1 MEYSNRA
8 MLEAQTLLARH
19 FAPTPLVRAASLDLS
34 RQSGAGATADL
45 ADRTVY
51 LKVESGLPTGS
62 FKVRGAVYALS
73 KHVERNGAGPV
84 LAASTG
90 NHGAAVAYAGRL
102 LKVPVTI
109 FLPEGANPVKTRRIL
124 DQGAR
129 IVAGGHDLSAA
140 IDAAYAE
147 AGRTGAFF
155 LHDATDPDIPA
166 GTATIGSEIVTQL
179 SATDVI
185 FVPIGDTALVRG
197 VASAAKQLKPSIRVV
212 GVAAANAPAY
222 YLSWCS
228 GAEVSTE
235 TADTIADGLAVRRAL
250 AANVSSIS
258 ALLDDVRLVE
268 EDELLSA
275 MAHLKTREGVIAEPA
290 AAAATAALMKDREA
304 AGTIVLLVTGSNV
317 APDVMERVNCRG

>member
-1 MEYSNRA
+1 
-8 MLEAQTLLARH
+8 MLDAQTLLARH
-19 FAPTPLVRAASLDLS
+19 FAPTPLVRAPSLD
-34 RQSGAGATADL
+34 SGN
-45 ADRTVY
+45 RTIH
-51 LKVESGLPTGS
+51 LKIESGLPTGS

-129 IVAGGHDLSAA
+129 IVAVGHDLSAA

-147 AGRTGAFF
+147 AARTGAFF
-155 LHDATDPDIPA
+155 LHDATDRDIPA
-166 GTATIGSEIVTQL
+166 GTATIGAEIVAQL
-179 SATDVI
+179 PSADVI
-185 FVPIGDTALVRG
+185 FVPMGDTALVRG
-197 VASAAKQLKPSIRVV
+197 VASAAIQSKPSIRVI

-222 YLSWCS
+222 YLSWRA
-228 GAEVSTE
+228 GDAVSTE
-235 TADTIADGLAVRRAL
+235 AADTIADGLAVRRAL
-250 AANVSSIS
+250 AANVSSIA

-275 MAHLKTREGVIAEPA
+275 MAHLMKHEGVVAEPA
-290 AAAATAALMKDREA
+290 GAAATAALMKDVDTT
-304 AGTIVLLVTGSNV
+304 GTIVSLVTGCNV
-317 APDVMERVNCRG
+317 SPEVMERVRTLA